1 MNMNKEL
8 IDALKLEVKA
18 YRKVYNEL
26 FKLGQRY
33 KAKHEKKVKAK
44 KDKLNSL
51 LGDYQTEADAHN
63 AYGYEYITWEEYETI
78 CAALKG
84 NAEKA
89 DVDDIEIVMSRI
101 FFHLANDT
109 LKLYQTL
116 KYESL
121 SDEERA
127 EWDKQ
132 ITEYKAKLKEL
143 KDKKEVSENV

>member
-1 MNMNKEL
+1 MSNDYIK
-8 IDALKLEVKA
+8 ALNLEVKA
-18 YRKVYNEL
+18 YDKVHEEL
-26 FKLGQRY
+26 VKLTKRY
-33 KAKHEKKVKAK
+33 RDKHEKKVKAK
-44 KDKLNSL
+44 EDKLNQL
-51 LGDYQTEADAHN
+51 LGDYQTEKDAHE
-63 AYGYEYITWEEYETI
+63 AYGYEYITWDEYETI

-89 DVDDIEIVMSRI
+89 DVDDVEIVMSRI
-101 FFHLANDT
+101 FSHLATDT

-132 ITEYKAKLKEL
+132 VAEYKARVEARKAKREGAF
-143 KDKKEVSENV
+143 NA

>member
-1 MNMNKEL
+1 MNEEYTK
-8 IDALKLEVKA
+8 ALKLEVKA
-18 YRKVYNEL
+18 YDKVHNEL
-26 FKLGQRY
+26 VKLAQRY
-33 KAKHEKKVKAK
+33 KTKHEKKVKAK
-44 KDKLNSL
+44 EDKLNQL
-51 LGDYQTEADAHN
+51 LGDYKTEAEAHE

-89 DVDDIEIVMSRI
+89 DVDDVEIVMSRI
-101 FFHLANDT
+101 FSHLATDT

-127 EWDKQ
+127 EWDRQ
-132 ITEYKAKLKEL
+132 SAEYKAKVEALKA
-143 KDKKEVSENV
+143 KKAGENNGNL

>member
-1 MNMNKEL
+1 MNKEY
-8 IDALKLEVKA
+8 IESLKLEVKA
-18 YRKVYNEL
+18 YDKVHNEL
-26 FKLGQRY
+26 VKLAQRY
-33 KAKHEKKVKAK
+33 QAKHEKKVKAK
-44 KDKLNSL
+44 EDKLNQL
-51 LGDYQTEADAHN
+51 LGDFKTEAEAHE
-63 AYGYEYITWEEYETI
+63 AYGYDYITWEEYETI

-89 DVDDIEIVMSRI
+89 DVDDVEIVMSRI
-101 FFHLANDT
+101 FLHLSRDT

-132 ITEYKAKLKEL
+132 VAEYKARVEARKS
-143 KDKKEVSENV
+143 KKAGVEML

>member
-1 MNMNKEL
+1 MQNEEYIK
-8 IDALKLEVKA
+8 ALKLEVKA
-18 YRKVYNEL
+18 YDKAHNEL
-26 FKLGQRY
+26 VKLVKRY
-33 KAKHEKKVKAK
+33 KDKHEKKVKAK
-44 KDKLNSL
+44 EDKLNQL
-51 LGDYQTEADAHN
+51 LGDYKTEAEAHE

-89 DVDDIEIVMSRI
+89 DVDDVEIVMSRI
-101 FFHLANDT
+101 FSHLATDT

-127 EWDKQ
+127 EWDRQ
-132 ITEYKAKLKEL
+132 VAEYKARIEARKA
-143 KDKKEVSENV
+143 KKADADNG

>member
-18 YRKVYNEL
+18 YEKVNNEL

-44 KDKLNSL
+44 KDKLNRL

-101 FFHLANDT
+101 FFHLANNT
-109 LKLYQTL
+109 LKLYQNL

-132 ITEYKAKLKEL
+132 TAEYKAKLKEL
-143 KDKKEVSENV
+143 KDKKEAKENV